1 MTNPVVGAAK
11 VVANLTGRQ
20 INTLLSKLGMDKNIL
35 KGMNENQKKL
45 AIADLGKKHVKNI
58 RENTNTRVGTT
69 ALALAPPAAYGIA
82 NMVHDFLGIS
92 KLADGTILKDP
103 KANRAKSQGGRTAA
117 QAKGSSKKVDARSD
131 KKKKAISVPK
141 QKPKMYNMKVKGKGT
156 AAQRL
161 KEIDRNKVLATV
173 KKVAKKS
180 KGK

>member
-45 AIADLGKKHVKNI
+45 AIADLSKKHVKNI
-58 RENTNTRVGTT
+58 RKNTNTRVGTT

-82 NMVHDFLGIS
+82 DMVHDLLGIS

-103 KANRAKSQGGRTAA
+103 KVNRAKSQGGRTAA
-117 QAKGSSKKVDARSD
+117 QAKASA
-131 KKKKAISVPK
+131 KKKLPMPK
-141 QKPKMYNMKVKGKGT
+141 TLPKSKPKLKPKAKNTVVFDTTGTLPGKTITDKRKKGK
-156 AAQRL
+156 
-161 KEIDRNKVLATV
+161 
-173 KKVAKKS
+173 
-180 KGK
+180 

>member
-1 MTNPVVGAAK
+1 MANPVVGAAK
-11 VVANLTGRQ
+11 VAANLTGKQ

-45 AIADLGKKHVKNI
+45 AIADLSKKHIKNI
-58 RENTNTRVGTT
+58 RKNTNTRVGTT

-82 NMVHDFLGIS
+82 DMVHDFLGIS
-92 KLADGTILKDP
+92 KLADGTILKDS

-117 QAKGSSKKVDARSD
+117 QAKSAPKKPTA
-131 KKKKAISVPK
+131 KKKPMPLP
-141 QKPKMYNMKVKGKGT
+141 KPKPKKYNLKAGGKGT

-161 KEIDRNKVLATV
+161 KEIERNKVLDKV
-173 KKVAKKS
+173 KKAAEK